1 MFFIAE
7 MRVFPIYSCPLLEL
21 VMLFMAME
29 KSFFCWMLR

>member
-21 VMLFMAME
+21 VMLFIGACHSNE
-29 KSFFCWMLR
+29 LGFD

>member
-29 KSFFCWMLR
+29 KSFFVGC